1 MRLIKDK
8 KAFTLIEMVVIIVI
22 LGILAAILIP
32 RYNVMIDKARNT
44 VLEAGVN
51 NTYSYLLA
59 QYHLED
65 FDDEH
70 FFTYKR
76 NQSSGGEAYFSRF
89 LEVEWEALNGPGDD
103 DNSNVVMVANPIS
116 KKEGIVNWDNPT
128 GLGELY
134 QQQAVYIT
142 NSSSASYSPGNQR
155 VVNNCYKGAIVI
167 WYDAS
172 YASNIY
178 VYYVDSDGLQS
189 EFHQVLNR

>member
-32 RYNVMIDKARNT
+32 RYNVMMDKARNT
-44 VLEAGVN
+44 VLEASVN
-51 NTYSYLLA
+51 NVYSYMLA
-59 QYHLED
+59 QQYSD
-65 FDDEH
+65 NFDEEH
-70 FFTYKR
+70 YFTYKK
-76 NQSSGGEAYFSRF
+76 NQSSGGEDYFSRY
-89 LEVEWEALNGPGDD
+89 LEVEWETLNGPGDA
-103 DNSNVVMVANPIS
+103 DNANAVNAANVVS
-116 KKEGIVNWDNPT
+116 DKEGIVNWDNPP

-142 NSSSASYSPGNQR
+142 NSSSASYSPGDQR
-155 VVNNCYKGAIVI
+155 VVNNCYKGAVVI

-178 VYYVDSDGLQS
+178 IYAVDSDGLQS
-189 EFHQVLNR
+189 DKYQVLQR

>member
-1 MRLIKDK
+1 MRIFKNN
-8 KAFTLIEMVVIIVI
+8 KAFTLVEMIVIIVI
-22 LGILAAILIP
+22 IGILASIVIP
-32 RYNVMIDKARNT
+32 RYNAMVERAQHA
-44 VLEAGVN
+44 VLQAGVN
-51 NTYSYLLA
+51 NSFSYLLA
-59 QYHLED
+59 QYYLED

-76 NQSSGGEAYFSRF
+76 NQSTGGEEYFSRF

-103 DNSNVVMVANPIS
+103 DNSNVVLVANPIS

-128 GLGELY
+128 GLSELY

-142 NSSSASYSPGNQR
+142 NSSSASYTVGERR
-155 VVNNCYKGAIVI
+155 VVSDCYKGAIII

-178 VYYVDSDGLQS
+178 VYYVDSDGMQS
-189 EFHQVLNR
+189 EFYQVLHR

>member
-1 MRLIKDK
+1 MRTIKNS
-8 KAFTLIEMVVIIVI
+8 KAFTLIEMIAIIVI
-22 LGILAAILIP
+22 IGILAAIVIP
-32 RYNVMIDKARNT
+32 RYNAMIDRARHA
-44 VLEAGVN
+44 VLQAGVN

-59 QYHLED
+59 EHYSED
-65 FDDEH
+65 FDNEH

-76 NQSSGGEAYFSRF
+76 NQSTGGEEYFSRF
-89 LEVEWEALNGPGDD
+89 LEVEWEALNGPGDE

-128 GLGELY
+128 GLSELY

-142 NSSSASYSPGNQR
+142 NSSSASYTVGERR
-155 VVNNCYKGAIVI
+155 VVSDCYKGAIII
-167 WYDAS
+167 WYDGS

-189 EFHQVLNR
+189 EFYQVLHR